1 MQCSN
6 NPRRGA
12 ELLSAAGVLLC
23 VLLAACQ
30 GFSAEYG
37 RVSGKVTDSAGNPI
51 MGATVLLTG
60 PGIGAP
66 GGLLEGS
73 LDRVFTDAHGNFT
86 ISRVTPGWYS
96 LQVVSPAKLPGF
108 RDNVQVRPG
117 ATTREA
123 FALGDILSGF
133 HWPRAADDSN
143 AWEQGWKWILRT
155 SASTRPVLRYR
166 KTDRSRKQVE
176 EHAPLP
182 AKRMVAMVP
191 GSSDAN
197 GLSRDPG
204 TGTVVAYL
212 RPLDVN
218 SDVLVAGSVNRSDA
232 DGSSIIAEYRRGLLN
247 RNHEEISLAVHQLQM
262 GGTSPSVS
270 AAERDGIPMSRGMV
284 LRYLQTRQLSDSL
297 TLTAGFEMRYLNS
310 AGDVGTTQPE
320 IGIAYTL
327 DPSTILSLSNGG
339 SGLEQPDTLLR
350 RIGDLN
356 AFPQISMHNFRPRL
370 ETARHSEI
378 RLQRKLRDGSRVEF
392 AAYHDGFQDV
402 AVWGVGGV
410 QTLANSSAAGDVLI
424 TPAGGRAV
432 LNAGQYGSSGAEV
445 AYEQRLGQRG
455 EVGIM
460 YAFGSALAVDP
471 SGDLGGGVPV
481 GAANLPDYLRS
492 QLTQTVST
500 RFSTF
505 VPRVNTQIISTYSWL
520 PAGRVT
526 VVDPYGQDRMEFQPF
541 LGMQIR
547 QPLPKIDMLPM
558 RIIAIADFRNVLGQG
573 FVSVRQADGRS
584 ILLTPAYRTV
594 RGGFAVQF

>member
-1 MQCSN
+1 MQRSN

-12 ELLSAAGVLLC
+12 DFLSAGGVFLC

-30 GFSAEYG
+30 GFSADYG

-51 MGATVLLTG
+51 MGATVLLSG
-60 PGIGAP
+60 PGIGTP
-66 GGLLEGS
+66 SGLLEGS
-73 LDRVFTDAHGNFT
+73 LDRVFTDAQGNFT
-86 ISRVTPGWYS
+86 ISRVAPGWYS
-96 LQVVSPAKLPGF
+96 LQVVSPARLPGF
-108 RDNVQVRPG
+108 RDQVQVRPG

-123 FALGDILSGF
+123 FTLGDILSGF
-133 HWPRAADDSN
+133 HWPRSADDSN

-166 KTDRSRKQVE
+166 KADRSRKQAE
-176 EHAPLP
+176 EHSPLP

-191 GSSDAN
+191 GSADAN

-232 DGSSIIAEYRRGLLN
+232 DGSSVVAEYRRGLLN
-247 RNHEEISLAVHQLQM
+247 KNHEEISLAVHQLQM
-262 GGTSPSVS
+262 GGINRS
-270 AAERDGIPMSRGMV
+270 ASTAGDGIPMSRGMV
-284 LRYLQTRQLSDSL
+284 LRYQQTRQLSDSL

-310 AGDVGTTQPE
+310 AGDAGTTQPE
-320 IGIAYTL
+320 IGLAYTL
-327 DPSTILSLSNGG
+327 DPSTVLSLSYGAG
-339 SGLEQPDTLLR
+339 SLEQPDTLLH

-370 ETARHSEI
+370 EAARHAEI

-402 AVWGVGGV
+402 AVWGVGGI
-410 QTLANSSAAGDVLI
+410 QALANSSAAGDVLI
-424 TPAGGRAV
+424 TPVGGRAV
-432 LNAGQYGSSGAEV
+432 LNAGRYGSSGAEV
-445 AYEQRLGQRG
+445 AFEQQLGQRG

-471 SGDLGGGVPV
+471 SADLGGVPV
-481 GAANLPDYLRS
+481 DAASLPDCLRS
-492 QLTQTVST
+492 QLTQTVSG

-526 VVDPYGQDRMEFQPF
+526 VVDPYGQNRMEFQPF

-558 RIIAIADFRNVLGQG
+558 RIIAIADFRNLLGQG
-573 FVSVRQADGRS
+573 SVSVRQANGRS
-584 ILLTPAYRTV
+584 VLLTPAYRSV